1 MLGRSLPAF
10 IGTEAS
16 YQQERDLQGSVMGCG
31 ESDFAT
37 PVPQREEMYIRI
49 VFSNSSWKKI
59 GFSIFAEIE
68 GKTEL
73 RIVTFK

>member
-1 MLGRSLPAF
+1 
-10 IGTEAS
+10 
-16 YQQERDLQGSVMGCG
+16 MGCG

-73 RIVTFK
+73 RIVTFR